1 MEFNEKIMDHFE
13 HPRNVGT
20 MDEDD
25 PAVGSATIT
34 AGQCGDVTR
43 LQLRIDETGRIVDV
57 KFKTF
62 GCWAAISSGSLATER
77 LKGRTIEEAI
87 ELRDSDIARELSLPP
102 IKVHCSVLTGDAVRA
117 AIEDWKRKNGR
128 Q

>member
-20 MDEDD
+20 MDEND

-43 LQLRIDETGRIVDV
+43 LQLRIDETERIVDV
-57 KFKTF
+57 KFKT
-62 GCWAAISSGSLATER
+62 
-77 LKGRTIEEAI
+77 I
-87 ELRDSDIARELSLPP
+87 ELRDSDIAKELSLPP